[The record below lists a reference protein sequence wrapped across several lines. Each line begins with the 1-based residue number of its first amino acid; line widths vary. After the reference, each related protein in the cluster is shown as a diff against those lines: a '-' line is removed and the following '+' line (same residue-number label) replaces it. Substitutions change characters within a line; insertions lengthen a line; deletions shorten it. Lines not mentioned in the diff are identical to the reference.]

1 MPEKHQHVPDFAW
14 FFIEVDF
21 TTFTSVNLKPVL
33 SGFSIAAEALQK
45 NAERTCLTE
54 AAFVRLLIKGFM
66 PKERPDEQFYKEMKQ
81 LAAIGNNINQIAA
94 KVNSTGEI
102 DGERLKTEVEALKA
116 FRLALMKKYL
126 EPDEAEW
133 L

>member
-1 MPEKHQHVPDFAW
+1 
-14 FFIEVDF
+14 
-21 TTFTSVNLKPVL
+21 
-33 SGFSIAAEALQK
+33 
-45 NAERTCLTE
+45 
-54 AAFVRLLIKGFM
+54 
-66 PKERPDEQFYKEMKQ
+66 MKQ

>member
-1 MPEKHQHVPDFAW
+1 MKRTVKKQFW
-14 FFIEVDF
+14 
-21 TTFTSVNLKPVL
+21 L
-33 SGFSIAAEALQK
+33 SREEAEALQK

-102 DGERLKTEVEALKA
+102 DGERLKTDVEALKA
-116 FRLALMKKYL
+116 FRIALMKKYL

>member
-1 MPEKHQHVPDFAW
+1 MKRTVKKQFW
-14 FFIEVDF
+14 
-21 TTFTSVNLKPVL
+21 L
-33 SGFSIAAEALQK
+33 SREEAEALQK
-45 NAERTCLTE
+45 NAESTCLTE